1 MHVALPAKLKHK
13 KTFTRK
19 SSTDRKRRRCIVQ
32 FNNVENIKR
41 DMGCFT
47 EYRINNIKVISSW
60 ERLTFACTKDKL
72 EYISFKITDT
82 LDFI

>member
-19 SSTDRKRRRCIVQ
+19 LSTGRYIVQ

-47 EYRINNIKVISSW
+47 EYRINNIKVISR

>member
-1 MHVALPAKLKHK
+1 MPAKLKHK

-32 FNNVENIKR
+32 FNNVENMKR
-41 DMGCFT
+41 DMGYFT
-47 EYRINNIKVISSW
+47 EYRINNIKVISR
-60 ERLTFACTKDKL
+60 ERLTFSCTKDKL
-72 EYISFKITDT
+72 EYILFKITDT